1 MIFKLKIGTLKKSK
15 SDSKLNKEINDS
27 NFLINKFKS
36 NIKLI
41 KENEKGKTDSWTEF
55 FLSKNITISMILY
68 YLDEMTETGP
78 IELLINTMMERFKDE
93 TYFYIPQY
101 CSLLNEKKNLESL
114 QTYLLEQ
121 CLNKIKFS
129 LYVYWMV
136 SSYAE
141 LQKNIKYSTFL
152 STIEMAMVNGSRYT
166 GGSSFQMIREKFSE
180 EEVYEFNINKQFLA
194 NYFNKC
200 IVFYKDLKLICEKLK
215 NYPKE
220 DYYNPQNERKNV
232 FKGYLKILNERIH
245 SMYNEEEGIKLTK
258 SIIKGLYRG
267 IILPFDDSES
277 IADEDCNLIVNL
289 NINNSICLST
299 KARVPCKIVFECV
312 KAKDL
317 IDFDNNYI
325 QVNNDDKNSNEDIN
339 QNDND
344 NNNNNDYI
352 NVLGSVDD
360 FLKDSFDEEKNGND
374 IKEKEKKEEKINEIV
389 KEIKYYNENQ
399 KEKPKKIENIETLSL
414 NRKDSEIPL
423 ADFKSEYGQ
432 IFGISWKNIVNEIK
446 LKSNYKN
453 FNTLQIKSFIAKAN
467 DDLRQESLT
476 MQLLK
481 CFSDIFKKA
490 EIPLKLKTYEIIITS
505 SNSGLIEFIP
515 NTLSIDAIKKKING
529 IDLNCFF
536 RSFFNENFEEA
547 QKNFCESL
555 AGYSLITY
563 ILNIKDRH
571 NGNILIDIN
580 GNIIHIDFGFILGI
594 SPGNLNFENAPF
606 KMTKEY
612 IDILDGQ
619 DSNIFQYFKSLIV
632 RGFIIL
638 KHHFDVFAKIIDI
651 MAKSKLDIF

>member
-1 MIFKLKIGTLKKSK
+1 MI
-15 SDSKLNKEINDS
+15 NN
-27 NFLINKFKS
+27 FKS
-36 NIKLI
+36 NIILI
-41 KENEKGKTDSWTEF
+41 KENKKGKTDSWTEF
-55 FLSKNITISMILY
+55 FLSKNFTISMILY
-68 YLDEMTETGP
+68 YLDEMKDTGA

-121 CLNKIKFS
+121 CINKIKFS

-141 LQKNIKYSTFL
+141 LQTNIKYSTFL

-180 EEVYEFNINKQFLA
+180 EEVYELNINKQFHA

-317 IDFDNNYI
+317 IDFDDHYI

-529 IDLNCFF
+529 IDLNIFF

-571 NGNILIDIN
+571 NGNILIDMN

-651 MAKSKLDIF
+651 MAKSKLNIFF

>member
-1 MIFKLKIGTLKKSK
+1 
-15 SDSKLNKEINDS
+15 
-27 NFLINKFKS
+27 
-36 NIKLI
+36 
-41 KENEKGKTDSWTEF
+41 
-55 FLSKNITISMILY
+55 
-68 YLDEMTETGP
+68 MTETGP

-180 EEVYEFNINKQFLA
+180 EEVYEVNINKQFLA

-529 IDLNCFF
+529 IDLNFFF

>member
-1 MIFKLKIGTLKKSK
+1 
-15 SDSKLNKEINDS
+15 
-27 NFLINKFKS
+27 
-36 NIKLI
+36 
-41 KENEKGKTDSWTEF
+41 
-55 FLSKNITISMILY
+55 MILY

-180 EEVYEFNINKQFLA
+180 EEVYEVNINKQFLA

-317 IDFDNNYI
+317 IDFDDHYI

>member
-1 MIFKLKIGTLKKSK
+1 
-15 SDSKLNKEINDS
+15 
-27 NFLINKFKS
+27 
-36 NIKLI
+36 
-41 KENEKGKTDSWTEF
+41 
-55 FLSKNITISMILY
+55 MILY

-317 IDFDNNYI
+317 IDFDDHYI

-515 NTLSIDAIKKKING
+515 NTLSIDAIKKK
-529 IDLNCFF
+529 
-536 RSFFNENFEEA
+536 
-547 QKNFCESL
+547 
-555 AGYSLITY
+555 
-563 ILNIKDRH
+563 
-571 NGNILIDIN
+571 
-580 GNIIHIDFGFILGI
+580 
-594 SPGNLNFENAPF
+594 
-606 KMTKEY
+606 
-612 IDILDGQ
+612 
-619 DSNIFQYFKSLIV
+619 
-632 RGFIIL
+632 
-638 KHHFDVFAKIIDI
+638 
-651 MAKSKLDIF
+651 

>member
-1 MIFKLKIGTLKKSK
+1 
-15 SDSKLNKEINDS
+15 
-27 NFLINKFKS
+27 
-36 NIKLI
+36 
-41 KENEKGKTDSWTEF
+41 
-55 FLSKNITISMILY
+55 MILY

>member
-1 MIFKLKIGTLKKSK
+1 
-15 SDSKLNKEINDS
+15 
-27 NFLINKFKS
+27 
-36 NIKLI
+36 
-41 KENEKGKTDSWTEF
+41 
-55 FLSKNITISMILY
+55 MILY

-317 IDFDNNYI
+317 IDFDDHYI

-529 IDLNCFF
+529 IDLNFFF

-651 MAKSKLDIF
+651 MAKSKLNIFFNFFFIFSD

>member
-1 MIFKLKIGTLKKSK
+1 
-15 SDSKLNKEINDS
+15 
-27 NFLINKFKS
+27 
-36 NIKLI
+36 
-41 KENEKGKTDSWTEF
+41 
-55 FLSKNITISMILY
+55 MILY

-121 CLNKIKFS
+121 CINKIKFS

-141 LQKNIKYSTFL
+141 LQKNIKYSSFL

-180 EEVYEFNINKQFLA
+180 EEVYELNINKQFHA

-317 IDFDNNYI
+317 IDFDDHYI

-529 IDLNCFF
+529 IDLNFFF

>member
-1 MIFKLKIGTLKKSK
+1 
-15 SDSKLNKEINDS
+15 
-27 NFLINKFKS
+27 
-36 NIKLI
+36 
-41 KENEKGKTDSWTEF
+41 
-55 FLSKNITISMILY
+55 MILY

-317 IDFDNNYI
+317 IDFDDHYI
-325 QVNNDDKNSNEDIN
+325 QVNNDDKNSNEEIN

-344 NNNNNDYI
+344 NNNNNNNDYI

>member
-1 MIFKLKIGTLKKSK
+1 M
-15 SDSKLNKEINDS
+15 
-27 NFLINKFKS
+27 INKLKS

-180 EEVYEFNINKQFLA
+180 EEVYEVNINKQFLA

-325 QVNNDDKNSNEDIN
+325 QVNNDDKNSNEEIN

>member
-289 NINNSICLST
+289 NINNSICLSN

-374 IKEKEKKEEKINEIV
+374 IKEKEKKEEKIKEIV

-619 DSNIFQYFKSLIV
+619 DSNIFQYFKSIIV

>member
-1 MIFKLKIGTLKKSK
+1 MI
-15 SDSKLNKEINDS
+15 NN
-27 NFLINKFKS
+27 FKS
-36 NIKLI
+36 NIILI
-41 KENEKGKTDSWTEF
+41 KENKKGKTDSWTEF
-55 FLSKNITISMILY
+55 FLSKNFTISMILY
-68 YLDEMTETGP
+68 YLDEMKDTGA

-121 CLNKIKFS
+121 CINKIKFS

-141 LQKNIKYSTFL
+141 LQTNIKYSTFL
-152 STIEMAMVNGSRYT
+152 STIEMAMVNGTRYT
-166 GGSSFQMIREKFSE
+166 GGSSFQMNIEEFSE
-180 EEVYEFNINKQFLA
+180 EEVYEFNINKQFHA

-200 IVFYKDLKLICEKLK
+200 IIFYKDLKFICEKLK
-215 NYPKE
+215 NYPKK
-220 DYYNPQNERKNV
+220 DYYNPENERKNI
-232 FKGYLKILNERIH
+232 FKGYLKILNKRIH
-245 SMYNEEEGIKLTK
+245 SMYNDEEGIKYTK

-267 IILPFDDSES
+267 IILPFDDSDS

-289 NINNSICLST
+289 DINNSICIST

-317 IDFDNNYI
+317 INFDDYYIENNE
-325 QVNNDDKNSNEDIN
+325 DDKNSNEEIN
-339 QNDND
+339 K
-344 NNNNNDYI
+344 NNNNENNNNHNNDYI

-360 FLKDSFDEEKNGND
+360 FLNDSFDDDKNENDKINEEEN
-374 IKEKEKKEEKINEIV
+374 KEEKINEIV
-389 KEIKYYNENQ
+389 KEVKYYNEN
-399 KEKPKKIENIETLSL
+399 KNEKPKKIENIETLSL
-414 NRKDSEIPL
+414 EKKESEISL

-432 IFGISWKNIVNEIK
+432 IFGIRWKTITNEIK

-476 MQLLK
+476 MQLIK
-481 CFSDIFKKA
+481 CFSDIFKKG

-505 SNSGLIEFIP
+505 ANSGLIEFIP
-515 NTLSIDAIKKKING
+515 NTLSIDALKKKING
-529 IDLNCFF
+529 IDLNIFF

-563 ILNIKDRH
+563 LLNIKDRH
-571 NGNILIDIN
+571 NGNILIDMN

-606 KMTKEY
+606 KITKEY

-619 DSNIFQYFKSLIV
+619 DSNIFQYFKSLLV

-638 KHHFDVFAKIIDI
+638 KHHFDIFVKIIDI
-651 MAKSKLDIF
+651 MAKSKLNIFF

>member
-1 MIFKLKIGTLKKSK
+1 
-15 SDSKLNKEINDS
+15 
-27 NFLINKFKS
+27 
-36 NIKLI
+36 
-41 KENEKGKTDSWTEF
+41 
-55 FLSKNITISMILY
+55 MILY

-317 IDFDNNYI
+317 IDFDDHYI

-344 NNNNNDYI
+344 NNNNNNNDYI

>member
-1 MIFKLKIGTLKKSK
+1 M
-15 SDSKLNKEINDS
+15 
-27 NFLINKFKS
+27 INKLKS

-41 KENEKGKTDSWTEF
+41 KENEKGKIDSWTEF

-180 EEVYEFNINKQFLA
+180 EEVYEVNINKQFLA

>member
-1 MIFKLKIGTLKKSK
+1 M
-15 SDSKLNKEINDS
+15 
-27 NFLINKFKS
+27 INKLKS

-141 LQKNIKYSTFL
+141 LQTNIKYSTFL
-152 STIEMAMVNGSRYT
+152 STIEMAMVNGTRYT

-180 EEVYEFNINKQFLA
+180 EEVYEVNINKQFLA

-289 NINNSICLST
+289 DINYSICLST

>member
-1 MIFKLKIGTLKKSK
+1 M
-15 SDSKLNKEINDS
+15 
-27 NFLINKFKS
+27 INKLKS

-41 KENEKGKTDSWTEF
+41 KENEKGKIDSWTEF

-317 IDFDNNYI
+317 IDFDDHYI
-325 QVNNDDKNSNEDIN
+325 QVNNDDKNSNEEIN

>member
-1 MIFKLKIGTLKKSK
+1 
-15 SDSKLNKEINDS
+15 
-27 NFLINKFKS
+27 
-36 NIKLI
+36 
-41 KENEKGKTDSWTEF
+41 
-55 FLSKNITISMILY
+55 MILY

-180 EEVYEFNINKQFLA
+180 EEVYEVNINKQFLA

>member
-1 MIFKLKIGTLKKSK
+1 
-15 SDSKLNKEINDS
+15 
-27 NFLINKFKS
+27 
-36 NIKLI
+36 
-41 KENEKGKTDSWTEF
+41 
-55 FLSKNITISMILY
+55 MILY

-180 EEVYEFNINKQFLA
+180 EEVYEVNINKQFLA

-317 IDFDNNYI
+317 IDFDDHYI

-374 IKEKEKKEEKINEIV
+374 IKEREKKEEKINEIV

-529 IDLNCFF
+529 IDLNFFF